1 LYDSFI
7 AYQTHLIEQFDA
19 MALEYGFTTLDATQ
33 SPQSIQ
39 RRLRELVGEYLRAT
53 GYQVPEDLA
62 AIMPLQKIETP
73 KIG

>member
-1 LYDSFI
+1 
-7 AYQTHLIEQFDA
+7 